1 MLILH
6 AYNDHIFG
14 EQIFEFKPNH
24 SLLKIYFAKNL
35 VCLSQL
41 HPYFAYPFASITIVS
56 NF

>member
-14 EQIFEFKPNH
+14 EKIFEFKPNH

-35 VCLSQL
+35 VCLCQL